1 MFICRVW
8 NVSLRFYRE
17 AAISLVRLSAVVV
30 ARMMRALGLAV
41 RADVRALGLAMLA
54 DVRALGLGVR
64 ADVRAVRLSVR
75 ADVRAVGLGV
85 RADVR
90 ADVLAVVVS
99 SVGGTMMVA
108 MMLMMA
114 RTLGHGDRGRGNDSD
129 ECKYLV
135 HVCIS

>member
-17 AAISLVRLSAVVV
+17 AAISRVRLSAVVA
-30 ARMMRALGLAV
+30 ARMMRAV
-41 RADVRALGLAMLA
+41 
-54 DVRALGLGVR
+54 GLG
-64 ADVRAVRLSVR
+64 VR

-90 ADVLAVVVS
+90 AVGLVVRADVLAGVVS

-108 MMLMMA
+108 TMLMMA

>member
-30 ARMMRALGLAV
+30 ARMMRAVGLSV
-41 RADVRALGLAMLA
+41 RAV
-54 DVRALGLGVR
+54 GLGMR
-64 ADVRAVRLSVR
+64 ADVRAVGLGVR

-90 ADVLAVVVS
+90 AVGLGMRANVLAVVVS

>member
-17 AAISLVRLSAVVV
+17 AAISRVRLSAVVV
-30 ARMMRALGLAV
+30 ARMMRAVGLV
-41 RADVRALGLAMLA
+41 
-54 DVRALGLGVR
+54 
-64 ADVRAVRLSVR
+64 VRAVGLSVR

-85 RADVR
+85 RADMGAVGLGVR
-90 ADVLAVVVS
+90 ADVLAVVVRGMRANVLAVVVS

-108 MMLMMA
+108 TMLMMA

>member
-17 AAISLVRLSAVVV
+17 AAIGLVRLSAVVV
-30 ARMMRALGLAV
+30 ARMMRAVGLA
-41 RADVRALGLAMLA
+41 
-54 DVRALGLGVR
+54 
-64 ADVRAVRLSVR
+64 VR
-75 ADVRAVGLGV
+75 ADVRAVGLGM
-85 RADVR
+85 RAN
-90 ADVLAVVVS
+90 VLAVVVS
-99 SVGGTMMVA
+99 SVGDTMMVA